1 MADLFSGASA
11 QSTPSVF
18 NFGAHAVRIV
28 VRDGEPWFVAADVA
42 AALGY
47 LTAKDAARNLSE
59 HQKGGHILPTPGGE
73 QRVTIINESGLYRL
87 VLRSRKPEAEKFSD
101 WVTGEVLPSIRK
113 TGQYQR
119 TQPALP
125 VGDAD
130 RTQAAFDI
138 ASRTAAEVQRAVF
151 AAVMAGEQ
159 DWQYGRWLLSYAIDR
174 ETPAAVKPLSYDAFV
189 TTWGRLVKDVSTGEC
204 TRSSADLVNMAA
216 ACTSRLQQR
225 MGQEAAGAKALLS
238 PSAALARLERGVPH
252 A

>member
-1 MADLFSGASA
+1 M
-11 QSTPSVF
+11 
-18 NFGAHAVRIV
+18 
-28 VRDGEPWFVAADVA
+28 VRDGDPWFVASDLCKALNLTNSRVA
-42 AALGY
+42 LKAL
-47 LTAKDAARNLSE
+47 DE
-59 HQKGGHILPTPGGE
+59 DEKGVSSTYTPGGR
-73 QRVTIINESGLYRL
+73 QNLAVVTEGGMWTL
-87 VLRSRKPEAEKFSD
+87 VLRCRDAVTPGTVPFRVRK

-113 TGQYQR
+113 TGQYHC

-125 VGDAD
+125 VGEAD

-204 TRSSADLVNMAA
+204 TRSSADLVNMAT

-225 MGQEAAGAKALLS
+225 LVQDASGTNRALGHRAHAGMLVGA
-238 PSAALARLERGVPH
+238 
-252 A
+252 